1 MRSVASSERS
11 TCSRLKV
18 LAFLCVNVFCFHS
31 TDAFSVSNCSQC
43 ITLDPVTSRVNA
55 TCSDDLFVGDG
66 GDAFGFENTT
76 VGSTCSCLRPYF
88 EDPMWSGSNNSTSSR
103 SPCKHAFEFSPA
115 LRVVEYS
122 PAPLF
127 LLVLVYACRVAHEKI
142 AVVAQKRAS
151 ATGGERG
158 LRSKIMCICY
168 PLIAATFLLIAGIL
182 TRVAYVSIDPMSV
195 YRLMPAAVND
205 VLLRVGFQLV
215 LLALLLVMDSWFLV
229 LELLPKPTKTSLVRD
244 DSLEGSPRGS
254 DNGEDNS
261 DDDSEDTTDIHR
273 RSSAVVTASGCIGQG
288 SCQTQCRRVGLWAAG
303 GVTITL
309 EVAGLYFAFDTGE
322 SNLPGLGF
330 SAATLVQ
337 FATVVVW
344 FVAMIAWGIA
354 GFMLLRRLRS
364 VSEEIPRVRALK
376 RLLGMHLGALL
387 ALYIVYAAL
396 GILYPVTLSEEP
408 VSFTITIT
416 LHRFCEL
423 CIMFSLLRIVDG
435 TGDGCVFA
443 LSGRP

>member
-215 LLALLLVMDSWFLV
+215 LLALLLVMDRCVLRQQVEVSLGARWVRIVRPYFLMFACHAFAVALGLNLQSWFLV

-337 FATVVVW
+337 FGEP
-344 FVAMIAWGIA
+344 AM
-354 GFMLLRRLRS
+354 
-364 VSEEIPRVRALK
+364 
-376 RLLGMHLGALL
+376 
-387 ALYIVYAAL
+387 
-396 GILYPVTLSEEP
+396 
-408 VSFTITIT
+408 
-416 LHRFCEL
+416 
-423 CIMFSLLRIVDG
+423 
-435 TGDGCVFA
+435 
-443 LSGRP
+443 